1 MVFWK
6 KQMGGFLPNNG
17 HSKQLLFQTSL
28 IDLTTVMSVVER
40 DRKLVSYTENASISN
55 DAIRYDC
62 ISYYSRWQIPG
73 QSVKRGISI
82 IEAANQR

>member
-1 MVFWK
+1 
-6 KQMGGFLPNNG
+6 
-17 HSKQLLFQTSL
+17 
-28 IDLTTVMSVVER
+28 MSVVER